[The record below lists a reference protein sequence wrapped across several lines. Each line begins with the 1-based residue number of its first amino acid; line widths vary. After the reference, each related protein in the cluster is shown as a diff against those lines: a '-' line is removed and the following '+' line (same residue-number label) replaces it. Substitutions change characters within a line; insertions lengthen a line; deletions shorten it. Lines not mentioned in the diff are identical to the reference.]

1 MNIYFPIQNKYYQ
14 WYQNLVNKAKK
25 RKNIDGVYY
34 ENHHILPKCLGGN
47 DKPDNLVSLTLREHY
62 VAHLLLSKIYD
73 GKACR
78 KMHYALWRMLLQEKK
93 RGSRI
98 FEMYRKKY
106 IETSLKTQIITDEF
120 RQKVSKALIGTKKTK
135 TLKLLAKYEKM
146 KIEMVGSG
154 NHMFGK
160 KHTEKTKNIIAN
172 KAKGRKQSKET
183 IEKRILKIKGKKR
196 KEGWHVGEKNPMFN
210 KKHSQETLLK
220 IGAKSIGR
228 VAKCKWINDG
238 LSNKRLKPNNE
249 LPEGWVFGKIKLPLQ
264 GNINRQ

>member
-1 MNIYFPIQNKYYQ
+1 MIIYFPIQNKYYQ

-25 RKNIDGVYY
+25 RKIIDNVYY

-47 DKPDNLVSLTLREHY
+47 DEPDNLVFLTLREHY
-62 VAHLLLSKIYD
+62 VAHLLLSKVYD
-73 GKACR
+73 GQAGR

-120 RQKVSKALIGTKKTK
+120 RQKVSKALTGIKKTK
-135 TLKLLAKYEKM
+135 TPKLLAKYKKM
-146 KIEMVGSG
+146 KVQMVGSG

-160 KHTEKTKNIIAN
+160 KHTEETKIIIAN
-172 KAKGRKQSKET
+172 KAKGKKQSKET
-183 IEKRILKIKGKKR
+183 IEKRILKTKGKKR
-196 KEGWHVGEKNPMFN
+196 EKDCHVGEKNPMFN

-228 VAKCKWINDG
+228 VAGCKWINNG
-238 LSNKRLKPNNE
+238 FYNKRLKPNNE

-264 GNINRQ
+264 ENINRQ